1 MQQSGQAERIGHDKT
16 GGGRYRTTS
25 PKDTELAA
33 TKIQAGFRG
42 YQVRKHYHLHDQP
55 DRSSQGHGHS
65 PGAEHHMY
73 SSPEKQY
80 QQASVLNRTDADRA
94 AAKIQASFRRYMTRR
109 EQKQHRR
116 DICSSGRPVDV
127 ASTRNQKLNQPAGDV
142 QDAKAP
148 FRNRDQN
155 SSAQGFRPLPHSGV
169 SSSVVKSDHTQKS
182 WNHSN
187 PNDAATVIQA
197 NFRGYQTRKALH
209 LGKEH
214 NPVHHRLTGVADK
227 ENAEQ
232 AATRIQASY
241 RGFRTRKQLE
251 KMHLMPESRHQHH
264 TSSHHIADPDE
275 AATKIQAV
283 FRGYSTRQ
291 RVHLPHSSTTHD
303 Q

>member
-1 MQQSGQAERIGHDKT
+1 MQQSGQAERADYDKT
-16 GGGRYRTTS
+16 VGGGYRTTS

-42 YQVRKHYHLHDQP
+42 YQVRKHYHLHDHP
-55 DRSSQGHGHS
+55 DRPSQALSHS
-65 PGAEHHMY
+65 PGSERHMY
-73 SSPEKQY
+73 TSPTDQY
-80 QQASVLNRTDADRA
+80 QQASFLNRTDADKA

-116 DICSSGRPVDV
+116 DTYSSGRSVDV
-127 ASTRNQKLNQPAGDV
+127 ASTRNQKLSQPADA
-142 QDAKAP
+142 QDSKAP

-155 SSAQGFRPLPHSGV
+155 SSAQGFRSLPHSDI
-169 SSSVVKSDHTQKS
+169 SSSVLKSDHAQKS

-187 PNDAATVIQA
+187 PNDAATIIQA

-214 NPVHHRLTGVADK
+214 TPVHHRLTGVADK

-291 RVHLPHSSTTHD
+291 RVHLPHSSNTHD